1 MHLVSLGT
9 DSTYA
14 YLPEH
19 KWEKL
24 VDQASVRKELAV
36 ANAIG
41 TVFSK
46 FFNGIQ
52 DLILVL
58 VVSSINEP
66 SSPRRKSA
74 FGRSFGT

>member
-41 TVFSK
+41 TVFS
-46 FFNGIQ
+46 
-52 DLILVL
+52 ILQRYSGSYFGL
-58 VVSSINEP
+58 GSIIYQ
-66 SSPRRKSA
+66 
-74 FGRSFGT
+74 